1 MQTPLWDLSFSVLLD
16 SQLSPEVIFRVRES
30 VDLMQRLDTLKWMDS
45 LDNCHISSFVKR
57 LLPVLMTEI
66 DGISREPMD
75 DVKFNEWKIV
85 N

>member
-1 MQTPLWDLSFSVLLD
+1 
-16 SQLSPEVIFRVRES
+16 
-30 VDLMQRLDTLKWMDS
+30 MQRLDTLKWMDS